1 MGVLCLSLF
10 LVCITL
16 RPSYFCNH
24 LEEEERAG
32 NFAFSVLRI
41 FCYCKCSVA
50 FPHIVVGWSGVYD
63 RCIS

>member
-16 RPSYFCNH
+16 RPSSFCNH

-32 NFAFSVLRI
+32 SFTFIVVWIS
-41 FCYCKCSVA
+41 CYCKCSVT
-50 FPHIVVGWSGVYD
+50 FPHDIVGWSGVYNC
-63 RCIS
+63 CIS